1 MSSRVLF
8 RRARCAQEA
17 QLSSA
22 LVQLTGADHQSLV
35 AELRAVRVELDAQRR
50 AARADSEAGAE
61 AARARAAEAAQR
73 ELELRREGEFDFCV
87 VPCF

>member
-1 MSSRVLF
+1 MS
-8 RRARCAQEA
+8 A
-17 QLSSA
+17 A

-35 AELRAVRVELDAQRR
+35 AELRAVRAELDAQRR

-73 ELELRREGEFDFCV
+73 ELDLRREGDCDFCF